1 MDPLDTILRLARELE
16 ISPAQLLILAREAA
30 RDSCLLSVYDLNRE
44 GQILLIGE
52 LRMLE
57 AMAVRA

>member
-1 MDPLDTILRLARELE
+1 MDHLDTILRIARELQ

-30 RDSCLLSVYDLNRE
+30 HDSCLLSVNHLNRE

-57 AMAVRA
+57 ARAVHA